1 MDDIK
6 KKYNAIDWVSLR
18 RSAGKLKARAASNFK
33 DMVMT
38 DIENSVRAAT
48 SDTTWGVT
56 GTELDTIARAT
67 FNREEYPL
75 VMGIVWERLSAKKW
89 RNVYKTMEL
98 LKYLCLHGSQR
109 CLDEAKDAL
118 PHIQGLQNFRYV
130 DSTGKDEGRNVRERA
145 KQLTELLNDPDRLAE
160 EKEKVKSLQAKLGD
174 QTGRVAAVS
183 SDDYRYN
190 SELGNVNE
198 GQTSQYDD
206 PYRSSDNGGYNEYQN
221 NNYGYDDYGYGD
233 NEGGTQPQAN
243 VNAGLDDLLGLNE
256 TPALPSSTVAAALPA
271 SGSFDAFGGGN
282 AGDGTDL
289 FSSNYDAATAA
300 KSSLNNFG
308 TDVLAALPAPSSNTG
323 ASTTG
328 ASGLDLFGSTD
339 TSVQSSAPVGSGLDL
354 FGMTSNSAAVG
365 SVVGQSNSFN
375 TSNTFEGFSSPTS
388 TAATAAPAPVATNS
402 VAPKKTGG
410 FDSFGDLVNFDNIGQ
425 VSKQEKRHSVQ
436 TETSLN
442 SLSSSHVG
450 GQTSSTQPT
459 KTANNTNDHDL
470 LFGL

>member
-6 KKYNAIDWVSLR
+6 KKYNAIDWVGLR

-89 RNVYKTMEL
+89 RNVYKAMEL

-130 DSTGKDEGRNVRERA
+130 DSAGKDEGRNVRERA
-145 KQLTELLNDPDRLAE
+145 KQLTELLSDPDHLAE
-160 EKEKVKSLQAKLGD
+160 EKEKAKSLQAKLGD
-174 QTGRVAAVS
+174 QSGKVAAVS

-190 SELGNVNE
+190 SGPSNPNE
-198 GQTSQYDD
+198 TRVTNYDD
-206 PYRSSDNGGYNEYQN
+206 PYRNDQYGGYDDYQN
-221 NNYGYDDYGYGD
+221 NNYGYDDYGYND
-233 NEGGTQPQAN
+233 TESAAQPQAN

-256 TPALPSSTVAAALPA
+256 TPALPASTAPAALPA
-271 SGSFDAFGGGN
+271 SDSFHAFGDGN
-282 AGDGTDL
+282 ADAGPDL
-289 FSSNYDAATAA
+289 FSAGYAAAPA
-300 KSSLNNFG
+300 KNPLDDFG
-308 TDVLAALPAPSSNTG
+308 TDVLAALPATAGNSGGTSTAG
-323 ASTTG
+323 APG
-328 ASGLDLFGSTD
+328 AELFGATG
-339 TSVQSSAPVGSGLDL
+339 TSAHNSAQVGSGFDL
-354 FGMTSNSAAVG
+354 FGMTSTSTAPSGTGTQPPYKDMSSA
-365 SVVGQSNSFN
+365 
-375 TSNTFEGFSSPTS
+375 FEGFSSP
-388 TAATAAPAPVATNS
+388 APAASANASAPAASSS
-402 VAPKKTGG
+402 VAPKKSGG
-410 FDSFGDLVNFDNIGQ
+410 LDMFGDLVNFDSLGQ
-425 VSKQEKRHSVQ
+425 ASKQEKRHSVH
-436 TETSLN
+436 TGTSLN
-442 SLSSSHVG
+442 SLSSSQAA
-450 GQTSSTQPT
+450 GQTDRSQPT
-459 KTANNTNDHDL
+459 KTTNNTNDHDL